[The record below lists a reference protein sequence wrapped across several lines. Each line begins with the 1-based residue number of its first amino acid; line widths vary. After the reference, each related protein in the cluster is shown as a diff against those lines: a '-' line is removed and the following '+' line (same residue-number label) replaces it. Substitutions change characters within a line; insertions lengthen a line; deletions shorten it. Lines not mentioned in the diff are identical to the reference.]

1 MPRTLVPRR
10 PPREQVVAGILDAAV
25 ALFAKRGYE
34 ATTMQD
40 VATKVGMTG
49 PALYYYF
56 DSKQDLLFEV
66 IELNLT
72 RIIDRL
78 DATLAATP
86 APAGSAAGELA
97 AFVRTHVEF
106 QLATIEGAR
115 VYNAMFLGTAALFG
129 ALTPRQRTNVIELQ
143 DRVLGRLKAILH
155 RGVASGE
162 FAIEDVTV
170 TAMGIM
176 ALGEFA
182 PAWFKAS
189 GRLAAAQVARLYGAA
204 ALRMVGCSG

>member
-25 ALFAKRGYE
+25 ALFAKHGYE
-34 ATTMQD
+34 TTTMQD
-40 VATKVGMTG
+40 VAAKVAMTG

-66 IELNLT
+66 IELNLA

-78 DATLAATP
+78 DTALAATP
-86 APAGSAAGELA
+86 IPAGSAAGELT

-115 VYNAMFLGTAALFG
+115 VYNAMFLGTDALLG
-129 ALTPRQRTNVIELQ
+129 ALTPRQRAKVIELQ
-143 DRVLGRLKAILH
+143 DRVLDRLKAIL
-155 RGVASGE
+155 RQGVAKGE
-162 FAIEDVTV
+162 FVIEDVTV

-182 PAWFKAS
+182 PAWFKAN
-189 GRLAAAQVARLYGAA
+189 GRLTAAQVARQYGAT
-204 ALRMVGCSG
+204 ALRMVGCSE